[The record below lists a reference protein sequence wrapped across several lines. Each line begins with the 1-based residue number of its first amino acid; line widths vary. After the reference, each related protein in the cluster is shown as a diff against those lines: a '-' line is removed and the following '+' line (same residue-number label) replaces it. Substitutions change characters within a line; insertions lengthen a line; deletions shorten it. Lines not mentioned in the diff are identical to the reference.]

1 MFKNGSL
8 IFKIYRLGG
17 QWYDSIPY
25 WVQLIYD
32 PTTLTDGLGG
42 WLLGLNW
49 ENFKFGKLWIYFG

>member
-1 MFKNGSL
+1 M
-8 IFKIYRLGG
+8 GG

-25 WVQLIYD
+25 WEQLIYG

-49 ENFKFGKLWIYFG
+49 ENFKFGKLLDLFWVNFEIWETLKFN